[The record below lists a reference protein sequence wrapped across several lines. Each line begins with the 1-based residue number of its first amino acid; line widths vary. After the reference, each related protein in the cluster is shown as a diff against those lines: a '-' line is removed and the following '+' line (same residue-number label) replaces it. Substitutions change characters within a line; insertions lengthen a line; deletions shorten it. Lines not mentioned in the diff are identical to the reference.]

1 MEEEKENHDFPKFV
15 LVRTHQNVLV
25 VDINTRMAV
34 EIAQVGFEK
43 RPDDAIR
50 WCESMAVV

>member
-15 LVRTHQNVLV
+15 LVRTHQNVMV

-50 WCESMAVV
+50 WCESMAVI